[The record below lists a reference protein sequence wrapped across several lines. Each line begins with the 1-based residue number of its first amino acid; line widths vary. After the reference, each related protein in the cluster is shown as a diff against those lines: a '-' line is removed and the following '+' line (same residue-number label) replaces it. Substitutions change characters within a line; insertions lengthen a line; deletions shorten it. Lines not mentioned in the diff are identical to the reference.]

1 MSKVRAKT
9 VVNDGWKQ
17 PKKRK
22 PMTPE
27 QKIAAAERL
36 KKARAAK
43 APAKKSSIHH
53 TVLAK
58 PDEDMLSVK
67 NVQSWIK
74 NQKEQLTEYRASAR
88 RDVKGAAA
96 QVSNCEGYIRNLQY
110 YLRHGD
116 YCDDR
121 YGAFQEKRIKW
132 QTIVPKG

>member
-43 APAKKSSIHH
+43 APAKKSSIHP

-58 PDEDMLSVK
+58 GDEHFLSAK

-74 NQKEQLTEYRASAR
+74 NQKEQLVEYRHSAR
-88 RDVKGAAA
+88 RDIKGAKA
-96 QVSNCEGYIRNLQY
+96 QVANCEGYIRHLQY

-121 YGAFQEKRIKW
+121 YGAYQEKRIKW
-132 QTIVPKG
+132 QTITPKG

>member
-43 APAKKSSIHH
+43 APAKKSSIHP

-58 PDEDMLSVK
+58 GDEYFLSAK

-88 RDVKGAAA
+88 RDIKGAAA
-96 QVSNCEGYIRNLQY
+96 QVSNCEGYIRHLQY

>member
-22 PMTPE
+22 PMTEE
-27 QKIAAAERL
+27 QKKAACERL
-36 KKARAAK
+36 AKARAAK
-43 APAKKSSIHH
+43 PPAKKSSVHH

-58 PDEDMLSVK
+58 GDEHFLSAK

-74 NQKEQLTEYRASAR
+74 SQKEQLAEYRASVR
-88 RDVKGAAA
+88 RDIKGAKAKLA
-96 QVSNCEGYIRNLQY
+96 DCEGYIRNLQY

-121 YGAFQEKRIKW
+121 YGAYQEKRIKW
-132 QTIVPKG
+132 KTIVPKG

>member
-58 PDEDMLSVK
+58 PDEDMLSAK

-74 NQKEQLTEYRASAR
+74 NQKEQLTEYRHSAR
-88 RDVKGAAA
+88 RDIKGAKA
-96 QVSNCEGYIRNLQY
+96 QVANCEGYIRNLQY

>member
-36 KKARAAK
+36 KKPRAAK
-43 APAKKSSIHH
+43 APAKKSSIHP

-58 PDEDMLSVK
+58 GDEHFLSAK

-74 NQKEQLTEYRASAR
+74 NQKEQLTEYRHSAR
-88 RDVKGAAA
+88 RDIKGAKA
-96 QVSNCEGYIRNLQY
+96 QVANCEGYIRNLQY